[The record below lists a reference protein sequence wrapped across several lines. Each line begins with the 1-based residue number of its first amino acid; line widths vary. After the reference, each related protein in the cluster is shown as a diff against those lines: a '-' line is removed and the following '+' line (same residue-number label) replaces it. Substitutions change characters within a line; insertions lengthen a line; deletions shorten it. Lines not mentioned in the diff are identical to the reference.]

1 MILKNNNID
10 ETYKNYIM
18 EIGQFYIVKLSI
30 HSIKGGFI
38 MIKVVLKDGST
49 LEVEKG
55 TSIIEVAKKISEG
68 LARVA
73 TCGEVNGEVKDL
85 RYELQEDCE
94 LVIDTFDSSLN
105 GKKAYWHTTSHIM
118 AQAVKRLFPDVKFA
132 IGPSIDDGFYYDFD
146 VEKPFTDE
154 DKAKIEEEMKKII
167 KEDIE
172 IKRFSLPKEKAL
184 ELMKDQPYKVELI
197 EELPEGE
204 EISFYEQGDF
214 TDLCAG
220 PHLMSTG
227 KVKAVKILSSSGAYW
242 RGNEKN
248 KMLQRIYAISFP
260 KASQLQEHLDLLEEA
275 KKRDHKKLGKELE
288 LFMIAPEGP
297 GFPFFLPK
305 GMIIR
310 NVLEDYWR
318 EIHRKNG
325 YQEVKTPMILNE
337 ELWHRSGHWD
347 HYKENMYTTK
357 IDDVDFGIKPMNCPG
372 GMIVYKSKMHSYRD
386 LPIRMGELG
395 LVHRHEKSGELNGLF
410 RVRCFTQDDAHIFC
424 LPSQIEEEIAG
435 VIKLVNEVYSLFG
448 FDYTI
453 ELSTRPD
460 DSMGSDEQWEMAEN
474 ALKKVLADLN
484 LPYELNEG
492 DGAFY
497 GPKIDFHIK
506 DCLGR
511 SWQCG
516 TIQLDFQMPERFDLT
531 YIGEDGEKHR
541 PVMLHRVIFGS
552 IERFIG
558 NLIEQYA
565 GAFPVWISPVQV
577 KILPIT
583 DNEHEYAGKLRQKF
597 EEVGIRV
604 EVDSRNE
611 KTGYKIREAQLEKVP
626 YMLVVG
632 PKEVEANSVSVRS
645 RENGDEGSME
655 VEKFQERILE
665 EIINKK

>member
-1 MILKNNNID
+1 MLKI
-10 ETYKNYIM
+10 T
-18 EIGQFYIVKLSI
+18 
-30 HSIKGGFI
+30 
-38 MIKVVLKDGST
+38 LKDGSKI
-49 LEVEKG
+49 EIEKG
-55 TSIIEVAKKISEG
+55 AKIIDVAQKISEG
-68 LARVA
+68 LARNA
-73 TCGEVNGEVKDL
+73 TCGEINGEIKDL
-85 RYELQEDCE
+85 RYEIQEDCD
-94 LVIDTFDSSLN
+94 LVIHTFNQEDLE

-154 DKAKIEEEMKKII
+154 DKEKIEEEMKKII
-167 KEDIE
+167 KEDIKIE
-172 IKRFSLPKEKAL
+172 RFSLPKKEAL
-184 ELMKDQPYKVELI
+184 ELMKEQPYKQELI

-204 EISFYEQGDF
+204 EISFYKQGDF

-227 KVKAVKILSSSGAYW
+227 KVKSVKILSSSGAYW
-242 RGNEKN
+242 RGSEKN

-260 KASQLQEHLDLLEEA
+260 KASMLQEYLDLLEEA

-288 LFMIAPEGP
+288 LFMISPEGP

-305 GMIIR
+305 GMVLR

-318 EIHRKNG
+318 KIHREHG

-357 IDDVDFGIKPMNCPG
+357 IDDTDYGIKPMNCPG
-372 GMIVYKSKMHSYRD
+372 GMIVYKSKMRSYKD

-435 VIKLVNEVYSLFG
+435 VIKLVDEVYKLFG
-448 FDYTI
+448 FDYKV
-453 ELSTRPD
+453 ELSTRPE
-460 DSMGSDEQWEMAEN
+460 DSMGSDEQWELAEN
-474 ALKKVLADLN
+474 ALKKVLEDRKID
-484 LPYELNEG
+484 YELNEG

-497 GPKIDFHIK
+497 GPKIDFHIT

-516 TIQLDFQMPERFDLT
+516 TVQLDFQMPERFDLT

-565 GAFPVWISPVQV
+565 GAFPAWLAPVQV

-583 DNEHEYAGKLRQKF
+583 DNQHEYAHKIAKKY
-597 EEVGIRV
+597 EEKGIRV
-604 EVDSRNE
+604 EVDDRSE

-626 YMLVVG
+626 YMLIVG
-632 PKEVEANSVSVRS
+632 EKEVEANTVSIRS
-645 RENGDEGSME
+645 REEGDIGTKAVDEFM
-655 VEKFQERILE
+655 KDLLD
-665 EIINKK
+665 EIENKK